1 MERFD
6 VIIVGGGVIGCATA
20 RAIALKRPS
29 LSVCILE
36 KEGDLARH
44 QSGRNSG
51 VVHAGYNQKPG
62 TMKAKFV
69 VDGSRR
75 LRAFCR
81 ERGVSV
87 IEDGILIVGRTAQ
100 EATLRELKGRGE
112 ANGARIEWVEKARLK
127 DLEPHVEGDCAIR
140 AVEGASF
147 DARGYVK
154 ALAAESR
161 VPVRLSER
169 VVRVREDGVVAIQT
183 TKGDYECRVLFNA
196 GGLHADR
203 LAHQLGVGRDYQIL
217 PFRGEYWEL
226 VGEAKGLVRSH
237 IYPCPDLQFPFL
249 GVHLSRTFD
258 QRVIVGPSAAL
269 VPGREAYGRFSFSAR
284 DVLEMIEWRGL
295 RRMIASSEF
304 WELFRREWRKTFF
317 LSAVV
322 KEIQQLVPA
331 IRKKDVIRS
340 RSGIRAQVVDRDGKL
355 VDDLVLVE
363 TARTVHALN
372 AVSPALTCSLPFADH
387 VAERIESKLS

>member
-20 RAIALKRPS
+20 RAIALEHPT

-36 KEGDLARH
+36 KEGDLALH

-62 TMKAKFV
+62 SMKAQFV
-69 VDGSRR
+69 VEGSRR

-81 ERGVSV
+81 ERGVAV
-87 IEDGILIVGRTAQ
+87 VEDGILIVGRTGQ
-100 EATLRELKGRGE
+100 EPTLRELMGRGQ
-112 ANGARIEWVEKARLK
+112 ANGAKIEWVEKSRLK
-127 DLEPHVEGDCAIR
+127 ELEPHAEGDCAIR

-154 ALAAESR
+154 ALACEAK
-161 VPVRLSER
+161 VPVRLGER
-169 VVRVREDGVVAIQT
+169 VLRVREGADVSVET
-183 TKGDYECRVLFNA
+183 TKGSYSGRVLFNA
-196 GGLHADR
+196 GGVHADTI
-203 LAHQLGVGRDYQIL
+203 AHQLGVGRGYQIL

-226 VGEAKGLVRSH
+226 VGDAKGLVRSH

-269 VPGREAYGRFSFSAR
+269 VPGREAYGRFSFNVR
-284 DVLEMIEWRGL
+284 DLLEMIEWRGL

-304 WELFRREWRKTFF
+304 WRLFRREWRKTFF
-317 LSAVV
+317 LAAVV
-322 KEIQQLVPA
+322 REIQQLVPA
-331 IRKKDVIRS
+331 ITKKDVTRS
-340 RSGIRAQVVDRDGKL
+340 TAGIRAQVVDRDGKL
-355 VDDLVLVE
+355 VDDLVIVE
-363 TARTVHALN
+363 TAKTVHALN
-372 AVSPALTCSLPFADH
+372 AVSPALTCSMPFADH
-387 VAERIESKLS
+387 VLKRLEAKLG